1 MKYALIHATTYDF
14 LDYKEDQYII
24 MEGSILEMGNMAD
37 FSEKDVH
44 IIDCKNHLVLPSL
57 VVGHSHIYSTFARGL
72 SVPFQ
77 PHSFL
82 ELLEQLWWK
91 VDRNLDHEMN
101 YYSAIVSAV
110 DYMKNGVTTV
120 IDHHAS
126 GEIRGSLSALQSAFT
141 QKAKLRAMYCFE
153 TSDRF
158 DVDACIFENL
168 DFKKLHDSSMSKGL
182 FGLHAS
188 LTLSEETLIKIK
200 KEIGNTPIHIHVAE
214 SEMDQE
220 QCQLRYKERVIERLD
235 RHGLLQKNSILSHCI
250 FVNDHEL
257 DIIKERGCVIAF
269 NISSNMNN
277 GVGLP
282 NYKRIKEKGIPII
295 IGNDGIS
302 SSITTEYLALYYAMH
317 LQENSPTGFSLQDLQ
332 TIINDTY
339 QYVNEMMDVKIGKI
353 RVGYDS
359 DILVL
364 PYVAP
369 TPLHKDNVLGHL
381 FFGCFNSF
389 KPNHVFCNGAH
400 IVDDYSVNSEL
411 ELEYEKA
418 RQVAKKCWTKI
429 EKENRDELK
438 N

>member
-1 MKYALIHATTYDF
+1 MKYALINATTYDF
-14 LDYKEDQYII
+14 LDYKENQYII
-24 MEGSILEMGNMAD
+24 FEESILEIGNMGD
-37 FSEKDVH
+37 FRKDNMQV
-44 IIDCKNHLVLPSL
+44 IDCKNHLVLPSL
-57 VVGHSHIYSTFARGL
+57 VVGHTHIYSTFARGL
-72 SVPFQ
+72 SVEFHPQ
-77 PHSFL
+77 NFL
-82 ELLEQLWWK
+82 ELLDQLWWK
-91 VDRNLDHEMN
+91 IDRNLDNEMN

-110 DYMKNGVTTV
+110 DYMKNGVTTM

-126 GEIRGSLSALQSAFT
+126 GEIKGSLISLQNALSK
-141 QKAKLRAMYCFE
+141 KAKLRAMYCFE

-158 DVDACIFENL
+158 DIDACIHENL
-168 DFKKLHDSSMSKGL
+168 DFMNQFHSSLSKGL

-188 LTLSEETLIKIK
+188 LSLSEDTLRKVK
-200 KEIGNTPIHIHVAE
+200 KEIGDSPIHIHVAE

-220 QCQLRYKERVIERLD
+220 NCQTLYHERVVERLD

-282 NYKRIKEKGIPII
+282 NYQKIKTKGIPVI

-317 LQENSPTGFSLQDLQ
+317 LQENSPTGFSLQDLKA
-332 TIINDTY
+332 IIRQTY
-339 QYVNEMMDVKIGKI
+339 QYVNEMMHVKIGNI
-353 RVGYDS
+353 QVGYLS
-359 DILVL
+359 DLLIL

-369 TPLHKDNVLGHL
+369 TPLNKDNILGHL

-389 KPNHVFCNGAH
+389 KPKHVFCNGEH
-400 IVDDYSVNSEL
+400 LVNHYQVSSEL
-411 ELEYEKA
+411 EKEYEKA
-418 RQVAKKCWTKI
+418 QQIAKKCWDKI
-429 EKENRDELK
+429 EKENDNELK